1 MMAALWFHG
10 TSLEGRAFFF
20 NPQPAGYYGLQTAGF
35 AAGHLYA
42 AVQPSPGLLA
52 LKDPYDPTAN
62 APFRIHDMTLWRG
75 RYYLY
80 YGVTPVLVFFMP
92 WLALTGWYPEEA
104 WAVAFF
110 CSVGVAAALGLLGAV
125 RWRFFPTAPRWALV
139 MGALVL
145 VLASPVARL
154 TQAVSFYQVPIT
166 AAFALHMMTLVAI
179 YAALTAGRKARWIWL
194 TAASTLYGLSI
205 GSRPNYVLSGFA
217 LVVPWAVLVWRDR
230 RRGGWWPGLRLGL
243 AAFGPALLAGFGL
256 LFYNWARFGAATEF
270 GIKYTLGGERIP
282 DIKLMGLEYLW
293 PHLGDYLT
301 KAGNWSR
308 YFPFFFSGGVPVG
321 ALRYG
326 PWLALIPA
334 ALLFAGRGRHHGRAA
349 FMWAAGMMA
358 TANLVM
364 LSLFFG
370 LTERY
375 PPDYLPAALLLA
387 SCGGLVLSERIGAW
401 RASAWVGAGL
411 AAATIFF
418 AQAIWIR
425 GFYNQKLVLPVAR
438 LANLPTHWWERWRDE
453 TPGGLSVEFELPVG
467 RIGLSEPLV
476 HMGVSSDARDWL
488 QIDYLPG
495 DRARLGFFHA
505 GLGLFSGREFAIPA
519 DRKLRVDFECGAL
532 LPPFAHPM
540 FADWTEEEWT
550 ATSRRLR
557 ARVNGEEVLAGVI
570 GCYETTSIQV
580 QVGRMKWAGGSVR
593 SEFTGRIGR
602 VVHIPARKPVRQI
615 DFRPAHRPIK
625 LTLWMPADRVDG
637 RDPLVFTGGGDRFDL
652 LYCRYAGAGRVV
664 FGLYHHG
671 YEPVESQ
678 PLAFSPLTPQTLTVW
693 MGSLADP
700 AEQTRKEGDIPSAQR
715 LTVVFNGAVALDQE
729 QLFYPADLGTVKL
742 GSNLP
747 RGDFTGGSFSGAIEA
762 VQSTSFTA
770 LPATEQVRRNG
781 AVDMTVLFPQIP
793 GRAAEPLVVT
803 GVEGLGNFIYVRYL
817 EGGKLVFGFDH
828 WGVGGLVGE
837 PVTVDL
843 KQSHRLRITMGS
855 LYPADAEVGAWRT
868 RVEVKLD
875 DAVVLEGTYACHP
888 STRVQVRIGE
898 NPIGGSTCGPSFS
911 GRILQVERPVLP
923 DS

>member
-1 MMAALWFHG
+1 MAAAFWFHG
-10 TSLEGRAFFF
+10 TALEGKASFLNR
-20 NPQPAGYYGLQTAGF
+20 QPGYYGLQTAGF
-35 AAGHLYA
+35 AAGHLHVA
-42 AVQPSPGLLA
+42 AQPAPGLLA

-62 APFRIHDMTLWRG
+62 APFRIHDMTLWQG

-80 YGVTPVLVFFMP
+80 YGVTPALVFFMP
-92 WLALTGWYPEEA
+92 WLMLTGWYPEEA

-125 RWRFFPTAPRWALV
+125 RWRFFPKAPLWALA

-145 VLASPVARL
+145 VLASPVTRL
-154 TQAVSFYQVPIT
+154 TQSVSFYQVPIA
-166 AAFALHMMTLVAI
+166 AAFAFHMMTLVAI
-179 YAALTAGRKARWIWL
+179 YAALTAGRKARWCWL
-194 TAASTLYGLSI
+194 TAASALYGLSI

-217 LVVPWAVLVWRDR
+217 LVVPWVVLVWRER
-230 RRGGWWPGLRLGL
+230 RHGWWWPALRLGF

-256 LFYNWARFGAATEF
+256 LFYNWVRFGAATEF

-293 PHLGDYLT
+293 PRLGDYLT
-301 KAGNWSR
+301 KAGNWGR
-308 YFPFFFSGGVPVG
+308 YFPFFFNGGVPVG

-334 ALLFAGRGRHHGRAA
+334 ALLLAGRGRNHGRAA
-349 FMWAAGMMA
+349 FMWAAGIMT

-401 RASAWVGAGL
+401 RASAWAGAGL

-425 GFYNQKLVLPVAR
+425 GFYNQKLVLPLAR
-438 LANLPTHWWERWRDE
+438 LANLPTHWWERWRGE
-453 TPGGLSVEFELPVG
+453 TPGGLSVEFELPFG

-519 DRKLRVDFECGAL
+519 DRKLKVDLECGAL

-550 ATSRRLR
+550 VTSRRLR
-557 ARVNGEEVLAGVI
+557 ARVNGDEVLSGVI
-570 GCYETTSIQV
+570 GCYETTSVQV
-580 QVGRMKWAGGSVR
+580 QVGRMEWPGGSVR
-593 SEFTGRIGR
+593 SEFTGRVGR
-602 VVHIPARKPVRQI
+602 IAQIPASKPVARR
-615 DFRPAHRPIK
+615 DFRPTRLPIEM
-625 LTLWMPADRVDG
+625 TLWMPGDRADG
-637 RDPLVFTGGGDRFDL
+637 RDPLVSTGDGSRFDL
-652 LYCRYAGAGRVV
+652 LYCRYLGTGRIV

-671 YEPVESQ
+671 NEPVESQ
-678 PLAFSPLTPQTLTVW
+678 PLTFNPLAPQTLKVW

-700 AEQTRKEGDIPSAQR
+700 EDKFPEDGGIPNSNR
-715 LTVVFNGAVALDQE
+715 LTVVFNDSVALNQE
-729 QLFYPADLGTVKL
+729 QVFYPAEPASVLLGRNLLARDLT
-742 GSNLP
+742 
-747 RGDFTGGSFSGAIEA
+747 RRSFSGYIET
-762 VQSTSFTA
+762 VRSTSFEV
-770 LPATEQVRRNG
+770 LPATELFRRYG
-781 AVDMTVLFPQIP
+781 AVDMTVLFSQVAQ
-793 GRAAEPLVVT
+793 GASEPLVVT
-803 GVEGLGNFIYVRYL
+803 GVEGKGNLIYLRYL
-817 EGGKLVFGFDH
+817 EGGRLIFGFDH
-828 WGVGGLVGE
+828 WGVGGLVGK
-837 PVTVDL
+837 PVTLDL
-843 KQSHRLRITMGS
+843 KKSYRLRITMGS
-855 LYPADAEVGAWRT
+855 LYPAGAEVGAWRT
-868 RVEVKLD
+868 RIEVKLD

-911 GRILQVERPVLP
+911 GRILKLERPERP
-923 DS
+923 DW